1 MYAPQE
7 RGWSSRGLSAGTA
20 MYKKM
25 MGVGRSVELLC
36 VGESV
41 GDKQSHFIQNQ
52 CNGMTAKRDKA
63 SWTRNSSPSLVKLQE
78 YPRETNPDT
87 PASFLTLGKVILG
100 TDTPTSQDS
109 VTHSVPGTQTTCH
122 LRSTAWK
129 AYALSSGFLAVYFNL
144 LLLKWGE
151 NTKMKIKLCMVD
163 TLWKV
168 MYKSIIY

>member
-1 MYAPQE
+1 
-7 RGWSSRGLSAGTA
+7 

-144 LLLKWGE
+144 LLLK
-151 NTKMKIKLCMVD
+151 
-163 TLWKV
+163 
-168 MYKSIIY
+168 